1 MKPLPTAK
9 QVEAWKAPGR
19 YAVGFGAY
27 LQISGNSG
35 RSWVF
40 RYQQAGRARHIGLGS
55 AAEVTLAQAREKALQ
70 YRRLLRDQGIDP
82 LASRAANRA
91 KAALDAA
98 KGITFKEC
106 ASRYIA
112 AHEAAWRN
120 AGHREQWP
128 ASLGAY
134 VYPVFGDLP
143 VSAVSTALVTKALE
157 PIWAVKTETASRIR
171 GRIEAVLDWAKARG
185 YRDGENPARW
195 RGHLENLF
203 PARSKVARVV
213 HHPALPY
220 AGLPVFMATLRGR
233 PGVGA
238 RALEFA
244 ILGASR
250 TGEVLGARWDEI
262 HGDVWTIPAGRMKS
276 GKEHRVPLSK
286 RAVEILASLPHNGE
300 FIFQGRGGGKTLSK
314 RGLIA
319 ALHGMGRT
327 DLTVHGFRST
337 FRDWVAERT
346 NYPREVA
353 EMALA
358 HAIGDKTEAAYRRG
372 DLFDKRRALMAEW
385 ARYCASLPATLGDVV
400 PLRRQP

>member
-9 QVEAWKAPGR
+9 QVEARKAPGR
-19 YAVGFGAY
+19 YAVGFGVY
-27 LQISGNSG
+27 LQVSGDNG

-82 LASRAANRA
+82 LASRAASRA

-106 ASRYIA
+106 ADRYIA

-120 AGHREQWP
+120 ASHREQWP
-128 ASLGAY
+128 ASLAAY

-143 VSAVSTALVTKALE
+143 VSAIDTALVTKALE
-157 PIWAVKTETASRIR
+157 PIWAGKTETASRVR

-195 RGHLENLF
+195 RGHLKNLF

-220 AGLPVFMATLRGR
+220 AELPAFMATLRGR

-238 RALEFA
+238 SALEFA

-250 TGEVLGARWDEI
+250 TGEVLGARWDEV

-286 RAVEILASLPHNGE
+286 RAVEILASLPCSGE

-314 RGLIA
+314 RGLIT
-319 ALHGMGRT
+319 ALHGMGRP
-327 DLTVHGFRST
+327 DLTVHGFRSS
-337 FRDWVAERT
+337 FCDWVAERT

-353 EMALA
+353 EAALA
-358 HAIGDKTEAAYRRG
+358 HAIGNQVEAAYRRG

-385 ARYCASLPATLGDVV
+385 ARYCTSPPAPLGDVV
-400 PLRRQP
+400 PLRR